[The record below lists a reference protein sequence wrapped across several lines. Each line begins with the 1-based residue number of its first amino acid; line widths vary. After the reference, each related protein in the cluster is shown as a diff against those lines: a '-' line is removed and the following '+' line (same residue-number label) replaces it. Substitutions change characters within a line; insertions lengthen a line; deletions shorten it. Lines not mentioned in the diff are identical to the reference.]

1 MIFKCVLF
9 TIIGLGLVAYA
20 IYKGVN
26 LFSLADDWRALN
38 GGPCYLSG
46 VTNRTCGKIS
56 FDDFKKWV
64 EFNRESWTLDKT
76 TCYKI
81 APPERPSSC
90 SRPENRWVDSLQK
103 TIRYSVTFSFSDY
116 IKYVNWLKEQ
126 ATHEKEDKEKNNAIA
141 LLSKIKEDIEKEQE
155 KQGRMTQNR
164 IKEILDGDLPQVSN
178 CEGEKR
184 NG

>member
-1 MIFKCVLF
+1 MIFKYILF

-26 LFSLADDWRALN
+26 LFSLADDWYALN
-38 GGPCYLSG
+38 RGPYYLSG

-76 TCYKI
+76 SCYKVV
-81 APPERPSSC
+81 PPERSGSRSS
-90 SRPENRWVDSLQK
+90 PENRWFDSPQK

-126 ATHEKEDKEKNNAIA
+126 AAHEKEDKEKNNAIA

-155 KQGRMTQNR
+155 KQERMTQSR
-164 IKEILDGDLPQVSN
+164 VKEILNGRLPQVSD
-178 CEGEKR
+178 CEGEK
-184 NG
+184 